1 MHKDQKKLSAMIP
14 QNPKRPDAP
23 SVQDRIAA
31 LARRVPEWRGWMLHQ
46 RLDETAAAFPQRA
59 LVVTETGT
67 HSYADIAARSR
78 RMAAGLRARGIRQ
91 GDHVA
96 LLMANYAE
104 FVIARFA
111 LSRLGAVCVP
121 VNFLNRRDE
130 LAYVLEQ
137 SDAVALITM
146 DRFRD
151 LDYLEMLD
159 DLAPGWEGQGGG
171 VRFPKL
177 RFVAVFPASGTAS
190 RGGQETLADL
200 EGSDEVL
207 GLDTPDPD
215 LISDIIYTSG
225 TTGQPKGVM
234 LSHDMLL
241 REAFTSAWC
250 RAWDDGWRVTFSLP
264 MYHVYGY
271 VEGLLPVLFVGGA
284 IILQTTFDAEAT
296 IDVIN
301 SHAAD
306 DVLLVPTM
314 TLVVLDY
321 LRVNPTPMP
330 SLRSVLSSGQR
341 SPVAIWQAILDHFGP
356 VELVTGYGMS
366 EVTASG
372 TFTRLG
378 DPMERLQTTNGR
390 MRDAGVAG
398 LPELGGRVI
407 HYRVADPETG
417 VEVPKGAVGE
427 LQARGICVTRGYYN
441 KPEETARTFTG
452 DGWLRTGDLGR
463 MLDDDY
469 IELVGRTKES
479 YRCGGEQVM
488 PTEIED
494 VLTAHPAVLQAHV
507 VPVPNARMGEVGVA
521 FIVTRP
527 KVPVTAEELI
537 ERCRERLA
545 RFKVPKHVFFIA
557 AADLPVTPS
566 GRARKFLLA
575 ERARAELGLT

>member
-1 MHKDQKKLSAMIP
+1 MIP
-14 QNPKRPDAP
+14 LTPKRLDAP
-23 SVQDRIAA
+23 TVEDRVAA
-31 LARRVPEWRGWMLHQ
+31 LARRVPAWQGWMLHQ
-46 RLDETAAAFPQRA
+46 RLDETAAQVPDRAFVIA
-59 LVVTETGT
+59 ETAT
-67 HSYADIAARSR
+67 HSYAEIATRSR
-78 RMAAGLRARGIRQ
+78 RMAAGLRARGIGM

-96 LLMANYAE
+96 LLMANFAE
-104 FVIARFA
+104 FVVARFA

-121 VNFLNRRDE
+121 VNFLSRRDE

-146 DRFRD
+146 DRFRGLEY
-151 LDYLEMLD
+151 LDMLD
-159 DLAPGWEGQGGG
+159 DLIPGWECQGFGA
-171 VRFPKL
+171 RFPKL
-177 RFVAVFPASGTAS
+177 RTVAVFPASGAAP
-190 RGGQETLADL
+190 RDGVETLGLL
-200 EGSDEVL
+200 EGHAEFA
-207 GLDTPDPD
+207 GLDMPDPG

-271 VEGLLPVLFVGGA
+271 VEGILPVLFVGGA
-284 IILQTTFDAEAT
+284 VILQTAFDPEGT
-296 IDVIN
+296 IDAIN
-301 SHAAD
+301 RHGAD

-314 TLVVLDY
+314 TLAVLDY
-321 LRVNPTPMP
+321 LRSNPTPTP

-341 SPVAIWQAILDHFGP
+341 SPAAIWQEILDHFGP

-378 DPMERLQTTNGR
+378 DPIERLQATNGR

-398 LPELGGRVI
+398 LLELGGRVI
-407 HYRVADPETG
+407 EYRVADPETG
-417 VEVPKGAVGE
+417 RELPQGTIGE
-427 LQARGICVTRGYYN
+427 LQARGVCVTPGYYN
-441 KPEETARTFTG
+441 KPQETARTFTT

-463 MLDDDY
+463 MLEDDY

-507 VPVPNARMGEVGVA
+507 VPVPDPRMGEVGVA
-521 FIVTRP
+521 YVVTRAN
-527 KVPVTAEELI
+527 VPVNADELI

-545 RFKVPKHVFFIA
+545 RFKVPRHIFFIS

-575 ERARAELGLT
+575 ERARSELGLT

>member
-1 MHKDQKKLSAMIP
+1 MIP
-14 QNPKRPDAP
+14 NPPKRPDAP
-23 SVQDRIAA
+23 SVPDRIAA
-31 LARRVPEWRGWMLHQ
+31 LARCVPEWRGWMLHQ
-46 RLDETAAAFPQRA
+46 RLDETAAAYPQRDF
-59 LVVTETGT
+59 VVTDTAT
-67 HSYADIAARSR
+67 HDYAGIAAHSR
-78 RMAAGLRARGIRQ
+78 RIAAGLRARGIGQ

-96 LLMANYAE
+96 VLMANVME
-104 FVIARFA
+104 FVVLRFA

-130 LAYVLEQ
+130 LGYVLAQ
-137 SDAVALITM
+137 SDAVALVTM

-151 LDYLEMLD
+151 LDYLQMLD
-159 DLAPGWEGQGGG
+159 GLAPGWEQAGGG
-171 VRFPKL
+171 AAFPKL
-177 RFVAVFPASGTAS
+177 RFVAVLPLSGAAPRPHALS
-190 RGGQETLADL
+190 YADL
-200 EGSDEVL
+200 DGPNDFA
-207 GLDTPDPD
+207 GLDAPDPA

-241 REAFTSAWC
+241 REAFASAWC

-284 IILQTTFDAEAT
+284 IIVQTTFDAAAT
-296 IDVIN
+296 IDAITR
-301 SHAAD
+301 HRAD

-314 TLVVLDY
+314 TQVILDH
-321 LRVNPTPMP
+321 LRAHPADMP
-330 SLRSVLSSGQR
+330 SLRSVLNSGQR
-341 SPVAIWQAILDHFGP
+341 SPERIWQDILDHFGP

-378 DPMERLQTTNGR
+378 DPMERLKTTNGR

-398 LPELGGRVI
+398 VAELGGRVI
-407 HYRVADPETG
+407 LYRVANPETG
-417 VEVPKGAVGE
+417 VELPQGAVGE

-441 KPEETARTFTG
+441 KPEETARSFTA

-494 VLTAHPAVLQAHV
+494 VLTGHPAVLQAHV
-507 VPVPNARMGEVGVA
+507 VPVPDARMGEAGVA
-521 FIVTRP
+521 YIVARP
-527 KVPVTAEELI
+527 NVPVAAEELI
-537 ERCRERLA
+537 GRCRDRLA
-545 RFKVPKHVFFIA
+545 RFKVPKHVLFIA
-557 AADLPVTPS
+557 ASDLPVTPS

-575 ERARAELGLT
+575 ERARKELGLE